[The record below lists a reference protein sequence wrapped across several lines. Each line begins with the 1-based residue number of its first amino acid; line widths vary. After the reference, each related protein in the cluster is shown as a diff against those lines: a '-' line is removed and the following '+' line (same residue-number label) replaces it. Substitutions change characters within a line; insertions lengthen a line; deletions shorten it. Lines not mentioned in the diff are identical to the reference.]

1 MNRAA
6 LLTRAAPQ
14 TRADAG
20 YLVALFGVVATLIWI
35 GVFKF
40 TPTEAEA
47 IRPLVASHPLMSW
60 LYGIWSVQGVSN
72 LIGIAELLVALGL
85 VLSLR
90 YPPLGLYAGAAASLI
105 FLVTLSFLFTL
116 PGVWKWV
123 DGVPVINFF
132 LFKDVVFLGVSLTAM
147 SRSRAA

>member
-1 MNRAA
+1 M
-6 LLTRAAPQ
+6 

-40 TPTEAEA
+40 TPTEAQA
-47 IRPLVASHPLMSW
+47 IRPMVASHPLMSW